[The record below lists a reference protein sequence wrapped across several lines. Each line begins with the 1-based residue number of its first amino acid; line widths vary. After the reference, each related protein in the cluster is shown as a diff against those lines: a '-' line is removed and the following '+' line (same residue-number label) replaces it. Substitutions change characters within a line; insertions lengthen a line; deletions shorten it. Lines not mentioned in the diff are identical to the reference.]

1 MTAIIWLT
9 VILLFWGS
17 FFFAAKRN
25 TAKKSSNQTA
35 SKAQM
40 WLSQLL
46 AGLALLVLQLH
57 HPLLQTL
64 FIWLGLVSLMGVVW
78 VVSHPSRR

>member
-1 MTAIIWLT
+1 VTAIIWLT

-17 FFFAAKRN
+17 FFFAAKSN
-25 TAKKSSNQTA
+25 VAKKSSNQTA
-35 SKAQM
+35 SKAPM
-40 WLSQLL
+40 WLSLLL

-64 FIWLGLVSLMGVVW
+64 FIWLGLVSLMGVIW